1 MRPQAPVVQICT
13 ESCVGC
19 SDCVWRCP
27 AGVLS
32 LQGSWATVEADT
44 KGCIGCRICER
55 ACPYN
60 AIEVTGAVVSEPS
73 KRPQPYR
80 PATVKGSMVEVEA
93 GFASLEAAQ
102 AEAARCLKC
111 PDPMCVWG
119 CPARNDI
126 PGFLSAVERGDLEE
140 AYRIITLT
148 SIFPGVCSR
157 VCDRAGQCEG
167 ACALALAGGDAVAI
181 GLVERFVADSIEH
194 PDETLQEDGDAPAQ
208 HNISCEK
215 RHPAPSG
222 RTLRVAVIGGGPGG
236 MSAAWWLARGGTQ
249 VDLFESG
256 HTVGG
261 VLAWGIPGYALP
273 EPVAK
278 VPAALLAATPE
289 IQVKTG
295 FTLGKDASL
304 EDLLATYD
312 AVVLAHGASLP
323 PNLDIPGHSLPGVE
337 DARSFLQMAR
347 AHLSGQPS
355 QATSETAQADY
366 AGNVWEHQNGKP
378 EEKSRHQPFPP
389 TDERSGNGNHDR
401 NILVVGGG
409 DTAMAVARTALR
421 LGMHA
426 TSVRRSPESSAKV
439 RREEVASAR
448 AEGVDVRFRTT
459 VKAFR
464 QYSGTLS
471 SVIIPYRPASQIWRR
486 GIPRRGIAGRRAE
499 EVLPLDLVVIA
510 TGFSTDQA
518 VTKGIVRRL
527 PLRPKAGAGSPLE
540 NVLKAGGLSG
550 RNGYGSDLRQS
561 ILEREAALTLAR
573 HSVAGRCWVVGDA
586 LAGPASVIEA
596 VAQGREAAASIL
608 STFQPRRLGEG
619 QQAARNIR

>member
-1 MRPQAPVVQICT
+1 M
-13 ESCVGC
+13 GC

-27 AGVLS
+27 VGALS
-32 LQGSWATVEADT
+32 LQGSWATVEADAER
-44 KGCIGCRICER
+44 CIKCRICER

-60 AIEVTGAVVSEPS
+60 AIEVTGAVASGRS
-73 KRPQPYR
+73 KRPKPYR
-80 PATVKGSMVEVEA
+80 PATVKGSMVEVEV

-148 SIFPGVCSR
+148 NIFPGACSR
-157 VCDRAGQCEG
+157 VCDRADQCEG

-194 PDETLQEDGDAPAQ
+194 PDETLQEDGNAPAQ
-208 HNISCEK
+208 YNLNRER
-215 RHPAPSG
+215 RHLALSG
-222 RTLRVAVIGGGPGG
+222 RTLRVAVIGGGPAG
-236 MSAAWWLARGGTQ
+236 MSAAWWLARGGAR
-249 VDLFESG
+249 VDIFESEQ
-256 HTVGG
+256 TVGG
-261 VLAWGIPGYALP
+261 VLAWGIPGYVLP

-304 EDLLATYD
+304 EDLLASYN

-355 QATSETAQADY
+355 QATPKTEQAGY
-366 AGNVWEHQNGKP
+366 AGNLWNHQDKKP
-378 EEKSRHQPFPP
+378 GEQVPRRLFPLA
-389 TDERSGNGNHDR
+389 DERAGNENHDR

-448 AEGVDVRFRTT
+448 AEGVDVRFGLS
-459 VKAFR
+459 VKAIEQCSGVLSVSMHDR
-464 QYSGTLS
+464 QTGKRWRPRWSSIARSKQAGETLS
-471 SVIIPYRPASQIWRR
+471 VDR
-486 GIPRRGIAGRRAE
+486 
-499 EVLPLDLVVIA
+499 VVVA
-510 TGFSTDQA
+510 TGFSTDRA
-518 VTKGIVRRL
+518 VSDGVVGPL
-527 PLRPKAGAGSPLE
+527 PLRPKASTGSPLE
-540 NVLKAGGLSG
+540 NVLKAGGVTG
-550 RNGYGSDLRQS
+550 RNGYGSGLRQS
-561 ILEREAALTLAR
+561 ILEREAALELAR

-596 VAQGREAAASIL
+596 VAQGREAAAGIL
-608 STFQPRRLGEG
+608 SAFQPRRLAEG
-619 QQAARNIR
+619 QQAARSIG